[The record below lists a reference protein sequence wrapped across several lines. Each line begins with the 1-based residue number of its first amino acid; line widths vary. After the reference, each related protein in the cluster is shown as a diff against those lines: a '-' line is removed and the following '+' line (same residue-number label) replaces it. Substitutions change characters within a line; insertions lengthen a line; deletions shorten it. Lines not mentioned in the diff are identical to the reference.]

1 MKITAEPRSDQ
12 WNADDFMGGSSKTFT
27 VAGVKDGSAEQK
39 YDITLEGE
47 SRVWRP
53 PVTTV
58 RILMD
63 AWGDES
69 DVWVGR
75 RVTMFR
81 DPSVRFGKDAVGGIR
96 ISHLSHL
103 PGGKP
108 LTLAVTSARGK
119 RPMVTIQ
126 PLPDVKSPAKPAN
139 NSPEPTQPTCPEVIA
154 CIDVDALRAMW
165 RISGA
170 EIRALI
176 QARIAELPAP
186 ATDPEPAPTDDAEPS
201 DADWD
206 LINAGGAL

>member
-1 MKITAEPRSDQ
+1 VKITAEPRSDQ

-126 PLPDVKSPAKPAN
+126 PLPDVKPSAKLAN
-139 NSPEPTQPTCPEVIA
+139 NSEPTEAEVA
-154 CIDVDALRAMW
+154 ASTDLEELTAMW
-165 RISGA
+165 QASGP
-170 EIRALI
+170 EMRAQI
-176 QARIAELPAP
+176 AARASGLK
-186 ATDPEPAPTDDAEPS
+186 AT
-201 DADWD
+201 
-206 LINAGGAL
+206 GGAK